1 MSEQTGHLKA
11 LNSQIALRRA
21 WRRVWMW
28 TRTGSW
34 KGTTV
39 SDVACQTGF
48 SLREVAAGPALTPIL
63 TDITV
68 DLPEDGMTIIVGPSG
83 SGKSTLLRLLNRLDD
98 PVGGEITWRG
108 EALSAMPPHTLRR
121 QVGTIFQRAPLFEG
135 SVLDNFRV
143 ADPDLASER
152 GGHVLE
158 HVGLSVDLLDRD
170 AATLSGGEAQR
181 MCVAR
186 ALLTRPKVL
195 LADEP
200 TAALDVDGRLAIEG
214 LARQLADEGI
224 AVLWVSHDT
233 DQVRRLADH
242 VLAIVDG
249 KVAAFG
255 HLSELDTHADPVVR
269 RLIGAPT

>member
-1 MSEQTGHLKA
+1 MDTDGTVGGGTVRCVEG
-11 LNSQIALRRA
+11 RA
-21 WRRVWMW
+21 
-28 TRTGSW
+28 
-34 KGTTV
+34 
-39 SDVACQTGF
+39 GF
-48 SLREVAAGPALTPIL
+48 SLRAVAAGPAEAPIL

-68 DLPEDGMTIIVGPSG
+68 DLPEDGITVIVGPSG

-98 PVGGEITWRG
+98 PVDGVITWRG
-108 EALSAMPPHTLRR
+108 EALSAMLPHTLRR

-143 ADPDLASER
+143 ADPDVASDR

-158 HVGLSVDLLDRD
+158 HVGLSADLLDRD

-186 ALLTRPKVL
+186 ALLTRPVVL

-200 TAALDVDGRLAIEG
+200 TAALDVDARLAIEG
-214 LARQLADEGI
+214 LARQLAGEGI
-224 AVLWVSHDT
+224 AVLWVSHDI

-255 HLSELDTHADPVVR
+255 HLSELDTHADPAVR

>member
-1 MSEQTGHLKA
+1 MAS
-11 LNSQIALRRA
+11 S
-21 WRRVWMW
+21 
-28 TRTGSW
+28 
-34 KGTTV
+34 
-39 SDVACQTGF
+39 TGF
-48 SLREVAAGPALTPIL
+48 SLLEVAAGPAEAPIL

-68 DLPEDGMTIIVGPSG
+68 DLPEHGITVIVGPSG

-98 PVGGEITWRG
+98 PVGGAITWRD
-108 EALSAMPPHTLRR
+108 EALSAMPPPMLRR

-143 ADPDLASER
+143 ADPEVSSER
-152 GGHVLE
+152 GMHVLE
-158 HVGLSVDLLDRD
+158 HVGLSAGLLDRD

-186 ALLTRPKVL
+186 ALLTRPEVL

-200 TAALDVDGRLAIEG
+200 TAALDIDARIAVEG

-255 HLSELDTHADPVVR
+255 HLSELDTHADPIVR
-269 RLIGAPT
+269 RLIGAPA